1 MAEPDPK
8 GFGNPSGLGLVKVAR
23 REGGNFDIRYMR
35 PMRLKQPSASAK
47 PAQYSFTVQTRRSG
61 RGERVIRGVLPM
73 AEVVNQPVA
82 LGIVVDVG
90 DQTAKMLVGRDFDS
104 FKRMLKQTAGTAV
117 GFVDRLGIGVEQ
129 I

>member
-1 MAEPDPK
+1 
-8 GFGNPSGLGLVKVAR
+8 
-23 REGGNFDIRYMR
+23 
-35 PMRLKQPSASAK
+35 
-47 PAQYSFTVQTRRSG
+47 
-61 RGERVIRGVLPM
+61 M
-73 AEVVNQPVA
+73 AEVINQPVA